1 MSDAASVMRTVLEGL
16 GPTNQTARAL
26 VNRLILSDDAGAEA
40 ETISNELDEIWQVVT
55 ELTVRVAEAFERGI
69 AQLEDEAN
77 EGGAGDPDR
86 P

>member
-26 VNRLILSDDAGAEA
+26 VNRLILSEDAGAEA

-77 EGGAGDPDR
+77 DG
-86 P
+86 

>member
-26 VNRLILSDDAGAEA
+26 VSRLILSDDAGAEA

-69 AQLEDEAN
+69 AQLEGEAN
-77 EGGAGDPDR
+77 GE
-86 P
+86 